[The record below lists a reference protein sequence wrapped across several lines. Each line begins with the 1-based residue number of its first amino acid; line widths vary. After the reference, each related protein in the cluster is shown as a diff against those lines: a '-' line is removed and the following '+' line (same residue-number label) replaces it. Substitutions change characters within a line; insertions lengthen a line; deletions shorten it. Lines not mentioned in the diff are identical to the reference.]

1 MLSNKHSRH
10 FYLLNDSLQYMYQIK
25 IYISFLLFLLGGY
38 AYANSHELD
47 AKYIEQLATSFLIEQ
62 YPSSE
67 DEKVLISVSSLDPRI
82 EVKSC
87 EVPLLVNIP
96 EKKNTRNVNLK
107 ISCNGKAPWKIY
119 LSAKIQITKAILVAT
134 STINKGDML
143 NKNNV
148 ALNYLPVN
156 QLRGDKLNDTSLVF
170 GAKAKKRIAQGRAIN
185 KTSFCL
191 VCKGDFVTIIAAS
204 DGFSIKTQG
213 MALSSGNVNDQIRVR
228 NSRSNKVISPRVKN
242 ARQVIVNL

>member
-1 MLSNKHSRH
+1 MR
-10 FYLLNDSLQYMYQIK
+10 QAK
-25 IYISFLLFLLGGY
+25 IYISFLLLFLSGHV
-38 AYANSHELD
+38 YANSQELD
-47 AKYIEQLATSFLIEQ
+47 AMYIEQLATAYLTEQ
-62 YPSSE
+62 FPSSNE
-67 DEKVLISVSSLDPRI
+67 EKVLISVSSLDPRI
-82 EVKSC
+82 EIKSC
-87 EVPLLVNIP
+87 GVPLLVNIP
-96 EKKNTRNVNLK
+96 EKNNTRNVNLK
-107 ISCNGKAPWKIY
+107 ISCNDTASWKIY

-143 NKNNV
+143 NKDNV

-156 QLRGDKLNDTSLVF
+156 QIRGDKLSDTALVF
-170 GAKAKKRIAQGRAIN
+170 GAKAKKRIAQGRAIS

-228 NSRSNKVISPRVKN
+228 NSRSNKVITPRVKN
-242 ARQVIVNL
+242 EQQVVVNL